1 MSNAGAGGAVRAL
14 VRLAVLP
21 LGAMA
26 LACSD
31 GEKERASN
39 ELSADLAKDLQMASA
54 ASVEL
59 ASGAQGYERMRV
71 VSAIEAAPAGTRPTP
86 TAKAPKPKKANP
98 PRPVRKRTP
107 KPTPAAAPVEAG
119 ETAVAVAPQT
129 SDGAPT
135 EAGVAAEPDGA
146 EQAPANEPTE
156 GAGNDPAPE
165 PLPAP
170 RPTPVPVSY
179 PGPERYPEGG
189 GDGVGTVIGTVIGV
203 VIRGG
208 GAGIDHCDERAVRR
222 RRGRG
227 GGIAIGGVGI
237 PVGGVGIPVMRPT
250 FPAPYPRY

>member
-1 MSNAGAGGAVRAL
+1 VRTL

-26 LACSD
+26 VACSD
-31 GEKERASN
+31 GAKERASN

-59 ASGAQGYERMRV
+59 ASGTQGYERMRV
-71 VSAIEAAPAGTRPTP
+71 VSAIEAEPVGARPTP

-119 ETAVAVAPQT
+119 ETAVAVAPQAT
-129 SDGAPT
+129 DGAPT
-135 EAGVAAEPDGA
+135 DPGVAAEPEGA
-146 EQAPANEPTE
+146 EQAPAAEPTE
-156 GAGNDPAPE
+156 GAGNNPAPE

-179 PGPERYPEGG
+179 PGPERYPDGG
-189 GDGVGTVIGTVIGV
+189 GDGIGTVIGTVIGV

-208 GAGIDHCDERAVRR
+208 GAGIDHCDERDVRR
-222 RRGRG
+222 RGGRG
-227 GGIAIGGVGI
+227 GVIS
-237 PVGGVGIPVMRPT
+237 VGGMGIPVMGPT
-250 FPAPYPRY
+250 FPTPYPRY